1 MLATYNRSR
10 KNLVLP
16 MPDLAEF
23 MTVDQAAQKLKFH
36 PETVRRLVRD
46 GILDGKKWG
55 REWLV
60 VKSSVEKYLKEI
72 GDNKFNSRR
81 K

>member
-1 MLATYNRSR
+1 MNTLTR
-10 KNLVLP
+10 KFQSAIT
-16 MPDLAEF
+16 MPDLDLF
-23 MTVDQAAQKLKFH
+23 STVDDAAKKLKFH

-46 GILDGKKWG
+46 GILEGKKWR

-60 VKSSVEKYLKEI
+60 LTSSVEKYKKLF
-72 GDNKFNSRR
+72 GDNKHNSRR

>member
-1 MLATYNRSR
+1 MTLLTRTHTSKA
-10 KNLVLP
+10 

-23 MTVDQAAQKLKFH
+23 MTVDEAAKKLKFH
-36 PETVRRLVRD
+36 PETVRRLVRS

-60 VKSSVEKYLKEI
+60 LKSSVENYIKQF
-72 GDNKFNSRR
+72 GDNKHNSRR

>member
-1 MLATYNRSR
+1 
-10 KNLVLP
+10 
-16 MPDLAEF
+16 MPDLLDF
-23 MTVDQAAQKLKFH
+23 MTIEEAAEKLKFH

-46 GILDGKKWG
+46 GILDGKKWR

-60 VKSSVEKYLKEI
+60 VKSSVEAYIKQL
-72 GDNKFNSRR
+72 GDNKYNSRR

>member
-1 MLATYNRSR
+1 MLVTDQIKARA
-10 KNLVLP
+10 

-23 MTVDQAAQKLKFH
+23 MTVQAAAKKLKFH
-36 PETVRRLVRD
+36 PETVRRLVRSKT
-46 GILDGKKWG
+46 LEGKKWG

-60 VKSSVEKYLKEI
+60 LKTSVESYLKQF
-72 GDNKFNSRR
+72 GDNKHNSRR

>member
-1 MLATYNRSR
+1 
-10 KNLVLP
+10 

-23 MTVDQAAQKLKFH
+23 MTVEEAAQKLQFH

-46 GILDGKKWG
+46 GTLGGKKWSK
-55 REWLV
+55 EWLV
-60 VKSSVEKYLKEI
+60 YKSSVEKYIKQI
-72 GDNKFNSRR
+72 GDNKHNSRR

>member
-1 MLATYNRSR
+1 MLATFKQSHNTPT
-10 KNLVLP
+10 LP

-23 MTVDQAAQKLKFH
+23 MTVDDAAQKLKFH